1 MKIYRG
7 WKALIIIL
15 FGSLTDGERDFVNK
29 IFLKMNVKMY
39 NISFNILKD
48 KFDAEEALAQTFLK
62 IIDNIDKIS
71 KLPCPQIEPYCVII
85 VKNESFN
92 IIRKRKKLVH
102 VENVDYF
109 DHSDKDYNIEEEYL
123 KIVNKEKLLTC
134 INKLSDE
141 EKNLLHLRF
150 VNEMK
155 FKNIS
160 KLLGITEEAT
170 KKRGQRILRKLRSY
184 YEEGDKNVQNI

>member
-1 MKIYRG
+1 M
-7 WKALIIIL
+7 
-15 FGSLTDGERDFVNK
+15 SDDERDFINK
-29 IFLKMNVKMY
+29 LFLEMNVKMY
-39 NISFNILKD
+39 NISFNILKN

-85 VKNESFN
+85 VKNESMN
-92 IIRKRKKLVH
+92 IIRKREKLVPT
-102 VENVDYF
+102 EDVDYF
-109 DHSDKDYNIEEEYL
+109 DHSDIDYSIEEEYL
-123 KIVNKEKLLTC
+123 RTVNKEKLLSC

-141 EKNLLHLRF
+141 EKSLLHLRF

-160 KLLGITEEAT
+160 KLLGITEEAA
-170 KKRGQRILRKLRSY
+170 KKQGQCILRKLRSY
-184 YEEGDKNVQNI
+184 YEEGDKHVPFFLLVRYKVRT

>member
-1 MKIYRG
+1 M
-7 WKALIIIL
+7 
-15 FGSLTDGERDFVNK
+15 SDDERDFINK
-29 IFLKMNVKMY
+29 LFLEMNVKMY
-39 NISFNILKD
+39 NISCNIVKN

-62 IIDNIDKIS
+62 IIENIDRIS

-109 DHSDKDYNIEEEYL
+109 DHGDKNYNIEEEYL
-123 KIVNKEKLLTC
+123 KTVNKEKLLTC

-155 FKNIS
+155 FKDIS
-160 KLLGITEEAT
+160 KLLGITEEAA

-184 YEEGDKNVQNI
+184 YGEGDKNVQNI